1 MSTITLP
8 PAIHNLSIAILVCG
22 IVSCGGDG
30 GTGLA
35 APAVATVTVTPPSST
50 IAPGGT
56 LQLQAVIQDADGTTL
71 ADREITW
78 SSSDNAV
85 ATVSSAGLV
94 TGVAGGSATITGAS
108 EGKSGTAEVVVQIPV
123 ASVIVDPSAATLT
136 LSATV
141 SLAVMVLDATGNE
154 LVDREVSWSSSN
166 PGVASVSETG
176 LVTALADGT
185 ATISATVEGQS
196 GTALITVVGATADV
210 AGLWSLHETLSDDNL
225 GYACENF
232 QTVTLVQNGTTFTGT
247 NEQVGSC
254 TIGGE
259 TFDNSG
265 TFEITDG
272 QITGSAISFTQPG
285 APPCVYDGTVS
296 DPLMDGTVS
305 CVGSVEGTQVNA
317 RGTWCAERVGGVR
330 LQPARA
336 DKSDSKLGRIPT
348 CT

>member
-1 MSTITLP
+1 MSNITLRS
-8 PAIHNLSIAILVCG
+8 AIHNCSIAILVCG

-35 APAVATVTVTPPSST
+35 VPAVATVTVTPPSST
-50 IAPGGT
+50 IAPDAT
-56 LQLQAVIQDADGTTL
+56 VQLQAVIQDADGATL

-78 SSSDNAV
+78 SSSENAV

-94 TGVAGGSATITGAS
+94 TGVAGGSATITATS
-108 EGKSGTAEVVVQIPV
+108 EGKSGTAGVLVQIPV
-123 ASVIVDPSAATLT
+123 ASVIVDPNVANLT
-136 LSATV
+136 LSGTV
-141 SLAVMVLDATGNE
+141 SLAAVALDATGNE
-154 LVDREVSWSSSN
+154 LIDREVSWSSSN

-176 LVTALADGT
+176 LVTGLADGT
-185 ATISATVEGQS
+185 STISATVEGKT
-196 GTALITVVGATADV
+196 GTAVITVGAPVDI
-210 AGLWSLHETLSDDNL
+210 AGQWSLHETLSDVNL
-225 GYACENF
+225 GYVCDNL
-232 QTVTLVQNGTTFTGT
+232 QNVTLVQNGLTFTGT

-254 TIGGE
+254 TIGGQ

-272 QITGSAISFTQPG
+272 QIHGSAISFSEPG

-296 DPLMDGTVS
+296 DPVMDGTVS
-305 CVGSVEGTQVNA
+305 CVGSVGGTQVNA

-336 DKSDSKLGRIPT
+336 DEPDSKFGRIPT